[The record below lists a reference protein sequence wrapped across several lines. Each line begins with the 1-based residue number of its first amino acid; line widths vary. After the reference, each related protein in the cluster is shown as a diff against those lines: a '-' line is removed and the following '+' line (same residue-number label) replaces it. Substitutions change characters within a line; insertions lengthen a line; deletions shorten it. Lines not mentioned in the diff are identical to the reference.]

1 MARYT
6 GAVCKI
12 CRAEQAKLFLK
23 GDRCFTTKCSFEKR
37 PYKPGLHGQSRRRRK
52 VSDYGTQLRE
62 KQKVR
67 KTYGLLEKQFR
78 SYYERATRMI
88 GVTGTNLLRL
98 LEGRLDNLVFRM
110 GFATSRNQARQM
122 VRHGH
127 VLVNGKRMSIP
138 SFHPPVTAEISI
150 PEKSSYHARAK
161 EAISIAKSRG
171 MMEWVSVDEEKVS
184 GTYMQMP
191 DRAQLP
197 EDIQENLIVEFYSR

>member
-110 GFATSRNQARQM
+110 GFATSRSQARQM

-138 SFHPPVTAEISI
+138 SYHPPVSCEISV
-150 PEKSSYHARAK
+150 PEKSSHYAKAK
-161 EAISIAKSRG
+161 EAVSISKSRG